1 MSIRRITPA
10 ITGTIGLVLAAVLVG
25 LGLVMTSNANFAKTY
40 TAEQLGQQK
49 ITFSSVEALTP
60 EESQSPCLIQYA
72 GQQLTTGKQA
82 ECYANDFIGLHVTK
96 IGGGK
101 TYAEMRGPE
110 QALLAK
116 VTAAQKANDPGLA
129 ELQKQH
135 AIAKG
140 QRDAVFQG
148 ETSRGLLLTSFG
160 FSVLGAKAEQ
170 AATTAYLV
178 AGLVALLSLVIL
190 ARGRG
195 AARTAGAGSPTG
207 SVGIPRQATTS
218 PSPATAEPNPGPP
231 QTTTNA

>member
-1 MSIRRITPA
+1 MSIRRNTPA
-10 ITGTIGLVLAAVLVG
+10 LVGTIGLVLAAVLVG

-40 TAEQLGQQK
+40 TAEQLGRQN
-49 ITFSSVEALTP
+49 ITFSTIEALQP
-60 EESQSPCLIQYA
+60 QERQSECLMRYA

-96 IGGGK
+96 IAGGK
-101 TYAEMRGPE
+101 TYAQMRAPE
-110 QALLAK
+110 QALLAQ

-140 QRDAVFQG
+140 QRDALFQG

-178 AGLVALLSLVIL
+178 AGLVALLSLVFL
-190 ARGRG
+190 ARGRRP
-195 AARTAGAGSPTG
+195 AHPERAGSPIA
-207 SVGIPRQATTS
+207 SVSIPQQATST
-218 PSPATAEPNPGPP
+218 PSSATAEPDLSQP
-231 QTTTNA
+231 QTTHA